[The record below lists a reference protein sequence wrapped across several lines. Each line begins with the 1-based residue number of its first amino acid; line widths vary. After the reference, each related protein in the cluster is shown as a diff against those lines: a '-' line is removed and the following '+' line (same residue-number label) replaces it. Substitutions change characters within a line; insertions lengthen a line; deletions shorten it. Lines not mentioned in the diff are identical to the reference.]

1 MKRFLESYEHSL
13 LVHAFSKDGNLM
25 CYDLPFIGL
34 VPSLPP
40 QNPSLPSQNPSLP
53 SQTPSLPSQVEY
65 STVSFFLSAIATL
78 YGLVYSAI
86 GARQGVNCS
95 SFL

>member
-40 QNPSLPSQNPSLP
+40 QNPSLPSQ
-53 SQTPSLPSQVEY
+53 VEY

>member
-53 SQTPSLPSQVEY
+53 SQVEY

-78 YGLVYSAI
+78 YGVVYSAI